1 MPSVLIECGFISNPN
16 EAKRVA
22 SHENQQQMAIKI
34 AEEVNRLFRK

>member
-22 SHENQQQMAIKI
+22 SYENQQQMAIKI